1 MFYVSISSICLL
13 VILLLLLSE
22 FFSQN
27 SKSEFRIPIQRQ
39 VVVYITYFGARD
51 FLKSRNLQESSKFDF
66 IQVACLFC
74 LLFRLFTLRLNIF
87 FFKPSFRFQILK
99 LFLTGFLLGFFLER
113 TGLISVEFFNIQ

>member
-1 MFYVSISSICLL
+1 MFYVSISLICLL

-51 FLKSRNLQESSKFDF
+51 FLKSRNLQESSKFDS

-74 LLFRLFTLRLNIF
+74 LLFRLFTLLLNIF

-99 LFLTGFLLGFFLER
+99 LFLTGFFLER